1 MFKRTSHKYGGTPQ
15 PVTPYQKAAEA
26 WDQRIGS
33 ARVQAR
39 NWRLMAFMSLGL
51 VLIMSLA
58 IIWQSL
64 SSRITPYVV
73 EVAEQGAVRTV
84 GDATENYT
92 ASDVQIAYH
101 LSDFIRNMR
110 SIAIDPVVVRD
121 NWLKAYDYVTDRG
134 ALVLNEYA
142 RDHDPFSRIGER
154 SITVNVISVV
164 RASDKSFQV
173 KWREATHE
181 NGSLAK
187 VETYTAILSLILQQ
201 PKTVDQLRKNPLGI
215 YVHGFNWSKD
225 LKTGDKS

>member
-1 MFKRTSHKYGGTPQ
+1 MFKRQSNKYGGSPE
-15 PVTPYQKAAEA
+15 PVTPYQKAAQT

-51 VLIMSLA
+51 VMIMSMAL
-58 IIWQSL
+58 IWQSL

-73 EVAEQGAVRTV
+73 EVAERGAVRAV
-84 GDATENYT
+84 GNATESYT
-92 ASDVQIAYH
+92 PSDAQIAYH
-101 LSDFIRNMR
+101 LSDFIKNMR
-110 SIAIDPVVVRD
+110 SIAIDPVVVRE

-142 RDHDPFSRIGER
+142 RDHDPFERIGER
-154 SITVNVISVV
+154 SITVDVTSVV
-164 RASDKSFQV
+164 RASDTSFQV
-173 KWREATHE
+173 KWREKRHE
-181 NGSLAK
+181 NGSLVKA
-187 VETYTAILSLILQQ
+187 ETYTAILSLILQH

-225 LKTGDKS
+225 LKTGDNS